1 MDLKNIVR
9 RLRTFRVWHRSIS
22 VVVAF
27 FLLISAVTGILLG
40 LKKDIPLLQPPT
52 QKVNFEENAQ
62 WLSISTIEE
71 KAIIALNEKVTAQQG
86 NPIDRIDFRPSKGV
100 AKVIFENS
108 NWEVQLNAIT
118 GETLS
123 VAKRY
128 SDWIESLHDGSI
140 VNDLFKVISM
150 NLLGFSVIL
159 MAITGLWLYFGPK
172 RFRKLKKKR
181 KKID

>member
-1 MDLKNIVR
+1 MALRDIVR
-9 RLRTFRVWHRSIS
+9 RLRTFRVWHRSLS

-27 FLLISAVTGILLG
+27 FLLISAITGILLS
-40 LKKDIPLLQPPT
+40 LKKDITILQPPT
-52 QKVNFEENAQ
+52 QKVNFQENDQ

-71 KAIIALNEKVTAQQG
+71 KAIIALSEKVPAQQG
-86 NPIDRIDFRPSKGV
+86 NPVDRIDIRPSKGV

-108 NWEVQLNAIT
+108 NWEVQLNAVT

-140 VNDLFKVISM
+140 INDLFKVISM

-159 MAITGLWLYFGPK
+159 MIITGLWLYFGPK